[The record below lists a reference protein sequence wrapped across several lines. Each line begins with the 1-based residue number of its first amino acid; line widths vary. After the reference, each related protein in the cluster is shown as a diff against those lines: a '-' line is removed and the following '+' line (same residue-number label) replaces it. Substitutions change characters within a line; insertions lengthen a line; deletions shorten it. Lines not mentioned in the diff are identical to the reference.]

1 MPLSILYYAL
11 LVDSNYHY
19 RFCCLGVVS
28 SRRVAWNSCSFAKKD
43 KY

>member
-28 SRRVAWNSCSFAKKD
+28 SRRVAWNPFSAAER
-43 KY
+43 